1 MPIIERIV
9 SFCCRHA
16 AWTVLAAVIVT
27 LGAGYFTAAHF
38 AMNTNSAELISA
50 KTGWRK
56 REIAF
61 DAKFPGESN
70 LIAVVIDGATPE
82 LAGAAASSLSARIA
96 ADKTLF
102 PSVRR
107 PDGGPFFDH
116 NGMLF
121 LPLADVQ
128 NTLQQLFKSQPFIG
142 PLASDPSLRGV
153 LNSLSTALLGVTS
166 GQAKLSDFD
175 AAMARFEDSFSAA
188 ANGQVRFLSWRS
200 LITDAPPQPEEL
212 RRFIEVQP
220 ALDFDALEP
229 GLKASDT
236 IRGAARA
243 LGLTPENGVRVRLTG
258 DVPLSDEEFAT
269 LTDRAWLMGGAM
281 LGGVLL
287 TLWLALRSFKLI
299 IAILLTLV
307 AGLVV
312 TMALGLMAV
321 GVFNIISIAFIAL
334 FVGLGVDFGIQFS
347 VRYRCERFHQPD
359 LAKALCHTGRSV
371 GMPLALAALATAVG
385 FFSFLPTQYTGVA
398 ELGLVAGVGMIAA
411 FATSITLLPALLI
424 LMRPSVEG
432 QDVGFAALAP
442 LDKYLH
448 DRRKH
453 VLRIAALAG
462 TVALVL
468 TVFLRFDSNP
478 LDLRSPKVESVSTLF
493 DLMKNPETSPNT
505 IDVAAPSLAA
515 ADALA
520 AKLSGLPL
528 VQQAVT
534 LSSFIPEDQYRKIA
548 LIADAN
554 GILDS
559 TLNPFDLK
567 PPPSDADIKAS
578 MTATAGKLRAAAGKN
593 PEKSAGDARRLADTL
608 DRLAAG
614 GHENRARAARAF
626 VPGLQTMLR
635 TLSDSLT
642 PQKVTLAAIPADM
655 REEWVA
661 ADGTARVQV
670 FPKDTTTDP
679 KALSDFS
686 DTVLAVAPGATGA
699 PISIRESGRTIVSAF
714 VEAGILSFIAIVILL
729 FAVLRR
735 TGDVLRT
742 LAPLVLAGLLTLGSC
757 VALNLKL
764 NFANIIALPLLLG
777 IGVAFNIYFVV
788 AWRAGAKNLLP
799 SALARAVIFSALTT
813 ATGFG
818 TLWLSSHPGTASM
831 GELLMISLAWTL
843 VTTLLVSPALLGP
856 PPPREERAHEKL
868 TLPSS
873 CWSARASIFLARPC
887 GPAEPRVAAK
897 SERFWARVLILPA
910 R

>member
-16 AWTVLAAVIVT
+16 VLTVLLAVLAT
-27 LGAGYFTAAHF
+27 MGASAFIAAHF
-38 AMNTNSAELISA
+38 AMNTDSEQLISA
-50 KTGWRK
+50 KVGWRK

-61 DAKFPGESN
+61 DNKFPGQSN

-82 LAGAAASSLSARIA
+82 LADAAASALFAKIA

-107 PDGGPFFDH
+107 PDGGAFFDH

-128 NTLQQLFKSQPFIG
+128 ATAQQLFKAQPFLG
-142 PLASDPSLRGV
+142 AMAADPSLRGV
-153 LNSLSTALLGVTS
+153 LDSLSTALLGVSS
-166 GQAKLSDFD
+166 GQANLADLD
-175 AAMARFEDSFSAA
+175 APMVRFEDSFSAA
-188 ANGQVRFLSWRS
+188 ANTQVKYLSWRS
-200 LITDAPPQPEEL
+200 LITDAPPRPDEL

-220 ALDFDALEP
+220 ALDFNALEP
-229 GLKASDT
+229 GQKASNA
-236 IRGAARA
+236 IRAAA
-243 LGLTPENGVRVRLTG
+243 LALNLTPENGVRVRLTG

-269 LTDRAWLMGGAM
+269 LTDRAWPMGGAM

-287 TLWLALRSFKLI
+287 TLWLALRSFKMI
-299 IAILLTLV
+299 FAILATLV
-307 AGLVV
+307 VGLAV
-312 TMALGLMAV
+312 TMALGLLAV

-359 LAKALCHTGRSV
+359 LGKALCHTGRSV
-371 GMPLALAALATAVG
+371 GLPLALAALATAVG

-398 ELGLVAGVGMIAA
+398 ELGFVAGMGMIAA
-411 FATSITLLPALLI
+411 FLTAITLLPALLM
-424 LMRPSVEG
+424 LLKPEAEG
-432 QDVGFAALAP
+432 ADVGFESLAP
-442 LDKYLH
+442 LDKFL
-448 DRRKH
+448 REQRKT

-528 VQQAVT
+528 VAQALT
-534 LSSFIPEDQYRKIA
+534 LSSFIPDDPDRKTA
-548 LIADAN
+548 VIADAN
-554 GILDS
+554 GLLDS
-559 TLNPFDLK
+559 TLNPFDVK
-567 PPPSDADIKAS
+567 PPPSDTEIKAS
-578 MTATAGKLRAAAGKN
+578 MAATAGKLRAAAGGDAG
-593 PEKSAGDARRLADTL
+593 KSADDARRLAAAL
-608 DRLAAG
+608 ARLADG
-614 GHENRARAARAF
+614 SPENRARATKAF

-635 TLSDSLT
+635 QLSASLT
-642 PQKVTLAAIPADM
+642 PQKVSLASIPADM
-655 REEWVA
+655 RGEWVT

-670 FPKDTTTDP
+670 FPRDTSNDP
-679 KALSDFS
+679 AALSAFS
-686 DTVLAVAPGATGA
+686 DAVLAMAPGATGA
-699 PISIRESGRTIVSAF
+699 PISIRESGRTIVGAF
-714 VEAGILSFIAIVILL
+714 IEAGILSFIAIVALL
-729 FAVLRR
+729 FIVLRR
-735 TGDVLRT
+735 AGDVLRT

-777 IGVAFNIYFVV
+777 IGVAFNIYFVI
-788 AWRAGAKNLLP
+788 AWRAGAKSFLP
-799 SALARAVIFSALTT
+799 SALTRAVIFSALTT

-818 TLWLSSHPGTASM
+818 TLWLSKHPGTASM

-843 VTTLLVSPALLGP
+843 VTTLFVSPALLGP
-856 PPPREERAHEKL
+856 PPPRKEQAHE
-868 TLPSS
+868 
-873 CWSARASIFLARPC
+873 R
-887 GPAEPRVAAK
+887 
-897 SERFWARVLILPA
+897 LI
-910 R
+910 